1 MSRIG
6 KNPVIVPSGVD
17 VTIDGQHVTAKGKL
31 GQLGI
36 TLADLVSL
44 SKEGDKIWVR
54 PNGKTKS
61 ARQMWGTAKSLIQS
75 LVIGVSEGF
84 KVRLE
89 INGVGY
95 RAKMEGKVLVLQLG
109 YSHEIRYP
117 IAEGVTVTCKKPTL
131 VEISGADKQQVGQ
144 VASEIR
150 AFRPP
155 EPYKGKGVK
164 YENEIIVRKE
174 GKKK

>member
-17 VTIDGQHVTAKGKL
+17 VTVDGQHVTAKGKL
-31 GQLGI
+31 GELAV
-36 TLADLVSL
+36 TLADLVAI
-44 SKEGDKIWVR
+44 SKEDDKIWVR
-54 PNGKTKS
+54 PQGNTKS
-61 ARQMWGTAKSLIQS
+61 ARQMWGTAKSVIQG
-75 LVIGVSEGF
+75 LVTGVSEGF
-84 KVRLE
+84 RVRLE

-95 RAKMEGKVLVLQLG
+95 RAQVQGKDLVLQLG

-117 IAEGVTVTCKKPTL
+117 IPEGITMQCEKPTSI
-131 VEISGADKQQVGQ
+131 EISGTDKQKVGQ
-144 VASEIR
+144 IASEIR

-164 YENEIIVRKE
+164 HENEIIVRKE

>member
-31 GQLGI
+31 GQLGV
-36 TLADLVSL
+36 TFADLVSL
-44 SKEGDKIWVR
+44 SKEDDKIWVR
-54 PNGKTKS
+54 PNGNTKS
-61 ARQMWGTAKSLIQS
+61 ARQMWGTAKSLIQG
-75 LVIGVSEGF
+75 LVVGVSEGF
-84 KVRLE
+84 HVSLE

-95 RAKMEGKVLVLQLG
+95 RAKMEGKDLVLQLG

-117 IAEGVTVTCKKPTL
+117 IAEGVTVKCKKPTL
-131 VEISGADKQQVGQ
+131 IEVSGADKQQVGQ

>member
-6 KNPVIVPSGVD
+6 KNPVIVPGGVD
-17 VTIDGQHVTAKGKL
+17 VTIDGQCVTAKGKL
-31 GQLGI
+31 GKLSI

-54 PNGKTKS
+54 PNSDEKS
-61 ARQMWGTAKSLIQS
+61 ARRMWGTAKSLIQG
-75 LVIGVSEGF
+75 LVTGVSDGF

-89 INGVGY
+89 LNGVGY
-95 RAKMEGKVLVLQLG
+95 RAQVQGKDVVLQLG

-117 IAEGVTVTCKKPTL
+117 ISEGITVKCEKPTRIE
-131 VEISGADKQQVGQ
+131 VSGIDKQRVGQ

-164 YENEIIVRKE
+164 YEDEIIFRKE

>member
-17 VTIDGQHVTAKGKL
+17 VTIDGQCVTVKGKL
-31 GQLGI
+31 GQLDV
-36 TLADLVSL
+36 TLADLVLL
-44 SKEGDKIWVR
+44 SKEDDKIWVR

-84 KVRLE
+84 LVRLE

-95 RAKMEGKVLVLQLG
+95 RAKMEGKDLVLQLG
-109 YSHEIRYP
+109 YSHEVRHP
-117 IAEGVTVTCKKPTL
+117 IAEGVTVKCKKPTL
-131 VEISGADKQQVGQ
+131 IEVSGTDKQRVGQ

-155 EPYKGKGVK
+155 EPYKGKGVR